1 MKIGILSDTH
11 LTRVTPELK
20 RLFQTHFT
28 EVDLILHAGDMV
40 DLSVYEFLQSYKVE
54 AVQGNMDAG
63 NLKALLPVK
72 KTFTFGGFKIGL
84 AHGWGPAGGLE
95 DRLRP
100 EFSDIDCLVY
110 GHSHKPA
117 NHWSDGILFFNP
129 GSASGI
135 GFFGKSTIGFIHAL
149 DSELKGEIIEI

>member
-1 MKIGILSDTH
+1 MKIGVLSDTH

-20 RLFQTHFT
+20 RLFQTHFAD
-28 EVDLILHAGDMV
+28 VDLILHAGDMV
-40 DLSVYEFLQSYKVE
+40 DLPIYEFLKSYKVE
-54 AVQGNMDAG
+54 AVQGNMDTG
-63 NLKALLPVK
+63 NLKAILPVK

-84 AHGWGPAGGLE
+84 IHGWGPAGGLE

-100 EFSDIDCLVY
+100 EFSDINCLVY

-117 NHWSDGILFFNP
+117 NHWSDGVLFFNP

-135 GFFGKSTIGFIHAL
+135 GFFGKPTVGFIHIDNAG
-149 DSELKGEIIEI
+149 LKGEIIEI

>member
-1 MKIGILSDTH
+1 MKIGVLSDTH

-20 RLFQTHFT
+20 RILKTHFT
-28 EVDLILHAGDMV
+28 DVDLILHAGDIV
-40 DLSVYEFLQSYKVE
+40 DWSVYEFLQSLKVE

-63 NLKALLPVK
+63 NLKAFLPVK

-84 AHGWGPAGGLE
+84 IHGWGPAGGLE
-95 DRLRP
+95 DRVRP
-100 EFSDIDCLVY
+100 EFADIDCLVY

-117 NHWSDGILFFNP
+117 NHWSDGVLFFNP

-135 GFFGKSTIGFIHAL
+135 GFFGKPTIGLIHID
-149 DSELKGEIIEI
+149 DSGLKGEIVEI